1 MSEKTSMTR
10 MIKWVGIGIGGF
22 LLLALLAVALLPPLV
37 NLERYRTL
45 LAQRVGRTLGRDVTL
60 GALRVSF
67 WGGIGAE
74 AASIRVG
81 QAPGFGAEP
90 FLTADALRVRVQLL
104 PLLRGQVK
112 VASAVL
118 ERPRIRLVH
127 GADGRWNV
135 EDLFR
140 ARTSQNAARPQT
152 EAARPGKAP
161 LFGGLLLSEVAVRNA
176 EISLAEQGRPAAAAL
191 TFADVDVAVRQDN
204 PSDPFDVRSRGRLA
218 GDGSGQFEAALRIT
232 PGEKEG
238 PTADG
243 TVSFTDAEVKAWQ
256 ALLPDG
262 AEGPMMTGPASGE
275 IRLSGPLAR
284 SVFAGT
290 LNLKPTTVRLGRT
303 FRKPAGEDARIAFQ
317 GQREGEGLRLAN
329 VTITLRDTTLM
340 GTAHLASLKAPQI
353 VFTAASDRLNLDR
366 LLTTP
371 TKQTWLS
378 PRLAWA
384 ATPSRGAP
392 ASAAPGVSAQGKV
405 RLGELTYHGMTWG
418 AVEADVQYH
427 AGILRLPDV
436 RATVAE
442 GRLQANGEADLRQ
455 NLPRVSLTGRLDKA
469 ATEPLLKAL
478 AVGPWTLKS
487 GLDFDGQLQFTG
499 AAMPDIL
506 GSLVGSGSLQL
517 RSGRVIGYR
526 PLERLAEMV
535 TPILAAQ
542 GVRVRL
548 DEFDQV
554 AGHYTVDKGIVR
566 TTDLVL
572 TKPEGTITAVGT
584 LGLLDAALNFDVVA
598 KFGRSTIEAKVT
610 GTTAQPVV
618 VPKLGRTQQKIERE
632 IDKALPGEAGR
643 NLKEIFRGLFGR

>member
-1 MSEKTSMTR
+1 MTR
-10 MIKWVGIGIGGF
+10 TIKWMSIGIGG
-22 LLLALLAVALLPPLV
+22 LLLLSVLAVVMLPPLV

-45 LAQRVGRTLGRDVTL
+45 LAQRVGRALGRDVAL
-60 GALRVSF
+60 GALRVNF

-74 AASIRVG
+74 AGNIRVG
-81 QAPGFGAEP
+81 QASGFGAEP

-118 ERPRIRLVH
+118 ERPRVRLVH
-127 GADGRWNV
+127 GSDGRWNV

-140 ARTSQNAARPQT
+140 GRAAQNAGRPQA

-161 LFGGLLLSEVAVRNA
+161 LFGGLLLSEVAVRNG
-176 EISLAEQGRPAAAAL
+176 EISLAEQEQPTAAAV
-191 TFADVDVAVRQDN
+191 TFADVDMTVRHDN
-204 PSDPFDVRSRGRLA
+204 PADPFDVRTRGRLA
-218 GDGSGQFEAALRIT
+218 AGGSGQFEAALRIA
-232 PGEKEG
+232 PGEKDG

-256 ALLPDG
+256 ALLPRG
-262 AEGPMMTGPASGE
+262 AEGPVIAGPASGE

-284 SVFAGT
+284 TAFVGT
-290 LNLKPTTVRLGRT
+290 LNLRPTTVHLGRA
-303 FRKPAGEDARIAFQ
+303 FHKPAGEDARIAFQ
-317 GQREGEGLRLAN
+317 GQREGDGVRLAN
-329 VTITLRDTTLM
+329 VTITLRDTTLT
-340 GTAHLASLKAPQI
+340 GTAHLADLRVPRM

-366 LLTTP
+366 LLATP
-371 TKQTWLS
+371 AKQTWLS
-378 PRLAWA
+378 PGLAWA
-384 ATPSRGAP
+384 AAPSQGVT
-392 ASAAPGVSAQGKV
+392 ASAVPGVSAQGKV
-405 RLGELTYHGMTWG
+405 SVGELTYQGVTWS
-418 AVEADVQYH
+418 AVEAEVHYH
-427 AGILRLPDV
+427 AGILRFPDV

-442 GRLQANGEADLRQ
+442 GRFRANGEADLRQ
-455 NLPRVSLTGRLDKA
+455 SLPRVSLTTRLEKA

-487 GLDFDGQLQFTG
+487 GLDFDGQLQFAG
-499 AAMPDIL
+499 AALPDIL
-506 GSLVGSGSLQL
+506 GSAVGSGSLQL
-517 RSGRVIGYR
+517 RSGRVVGYR

-554 AGHYTVDKGIVR
+554 SGHYTVDKGIVR
-566 TTDLVL
+566 TTDLTL

-584 LGLLDAALNFDVVA
+584 LGLLDTALNFDVVA

-618 VPKLGRTQQKIERE
+618 VPKLAKTQQKIERE
-632 IDKALPGEAGR
+632 IDKVLPGEAGR

>member
-81 QAPGFGAEP
+81 QASGFGAEP

-118 ERPRIRLVH
+118 ERPRIRLIH

-176 EISLAEQGRPAAAAL
+176 EISLAEQGRPTAVAL

-256 ALLPDG
+256 VLLPDG

-284 SVFAGT
+284 AVFAGT

-329 VTITLRDTTLM
+329 VTITLRDTTLT
-340 GTAHLASLKAPQI
+340 GTVHVADLKAPRI

-366 LLTTP
+366 LLAAP
-371 TKQTWLS
+371 AKQTWLS
-378 PRLAWA
+378 PSLAWA
-384 ATPSRGAP
+384 ATPSQGAST
-392 ASAAPGVSAQGKV
+392 SAAPGLSAQGKV
-405 RLGELTYHGMTWG
+405 SLGELTYQGVTWS
-418 AVEADVQYH
+418 AVEADVQYQG
-427 AGILRLPDV
+427 GILRLPDV
-436 RATVAE
+436 RAGVAE
-442 GRLQANGEADLRQ
+442 GRVRVNGEADLRQ
-455 NLPRVSLTGRLDKA
+455 SMPRVSLTTRIEKA

-487 GLDFDGQLQFTG
+487 GLDFEGQFQFVGVTLS
-499 AAMPDIL
+499 DIL
-506 GSLVGSGSLQL
+506 GSAVGSGS
-517 RSGRVIGYR
+517 SR
-526 PLERLAEMV
+526 PR
-535 TPILAAQ
+535 
-542 GVRVRL
+542 
-548 DEFDQV
+548 
-554 AGHYTVDKGIVR
+554 
-566 TTDLVL
+566 
-572 TKPEGTITAVGT
+572 
-584 LGLLDAALNFDVVA
+584 
-598 KFGRSTIEAKVT
+598 
-610 GTTAQPVV
+610 
-618 VPKLGRTQQKIERE
+618 
-632 IDKALPGEAGR
+632 
-643 NLKEIFRGLFGR
+643 

>member
-1 MSEKTSMTR
+1 MTR
-10 MIKWVGIGIGGF
+10 TFKWVSIGIGGL
-22 LLLALLAVALLPPLV
+22 LLLALLAVVLLPPLI

-74 AASIRVG
+74 ATGIRIG
-81 QAPGFGAEP
+81 QASGFGAEP
-90 FLTADALRVRVQLL
+90 FVSAEALRVRVQLL

-118 ERPRIRLVH
+118 ERPRVRLVY
-127 GADGRWNV
+127 GSDGHWNV

-140 ARTSQNAARPQT
+140 ARTAQSAARPQA
-152 EAARPGKAP
+152 EPARPGKAP
-161 LFGGLLLSEVAVRNA
+161 LLGGLLLSEVAVRHG
-176 EISLAEQGRPAAAAL
+176 EISLVEQGQPTDS
-191 TFADVDVAVRQDN
+191 TFTLADVDVTLRHDN
-204 PSDPFDVRSRGRLA
+204 SSDPFDVRTRGRFA
-218 GDGSGQFEAALRIT
+218 GSGSGHFEATLRIA
-232 PGEKEG
+232 PGEKDG
-238 PTADG
+238 ATADG
-243 TVSFTDAEVKAWQ
+243 TVSFTDVEVKAWQ
-256 ALLPDG
+256 ALLPSG
-262 AEGPMMTGPASGE
+262 ADGPMIAGPTSGE
-275 IRLSGPLAR
+275 VQLSGPLAHTAFVG
-284 SVFAGT
+284 S
-290 LNLKPTTVRLGRT
+290 LNLRPTTVRLGRA
-303 FRKPAGEDARIAFQ
+303 FRKPAGEDARVAFQ
-317 GQREGEGLRLAN
+317 GRREGDGLRFTS
-329 VTITLRDTTLM
+329 VMITLRDTTLT
-340 GTAHLASLKAPQI
+340 GTAHLADLKVPRI
-353 VFTAASDRLNLDR
+353 VFTAASDRLNVDR
-366 LLTTP
+366 LLATP
-371 TKQTWLS
+371 AKQTWLS
-378 PRLAWA
+378 PGLAWA
-384 ATPSRGAP
+384 AAPPHGAP
-392 ASAAPGVSAQGKV
+392 ASAAPGASAQGKV
-405 RLGELTYHGMTWG
+405 TFGELTYQGMTWS

-442 GRLQANGEADLRQ
+442 GRLRANGEMDLRQ
-455 NLPRVSLTGRLDKA
+455 SLPRVSLTTRLENA

-487 GLDFDGQLQFTG
+487 GLDFDGRLHFAG

-506 GSLVGSGSLQL
+506 GSVVGGGSLQL

-554 AGHYTVDKGIVR
+554 NGHYTVDKGVVR

-584 LGLLDAALNFDVVA
+584 LGLLDTALDFDVVA

-618 VPKLGRTQQKIERE
+618 VPKLGKTQQKIERE
-632 IDKALPGEAGR
+632 IDKVLPGEAGR